1 MGAMVAKPVVMQAA
15 VAVQVEGEASMGAER
30 EEATLVA
37 VGRRHSPKA
46 VGLPRSRPQPVSG
59 T

>member
-1 MGAMVAKPVVMQAA
+1 MAKLVVMRAA

-46 VGLPRSRPQPVSG
+46 VGLPRSRPQLESG